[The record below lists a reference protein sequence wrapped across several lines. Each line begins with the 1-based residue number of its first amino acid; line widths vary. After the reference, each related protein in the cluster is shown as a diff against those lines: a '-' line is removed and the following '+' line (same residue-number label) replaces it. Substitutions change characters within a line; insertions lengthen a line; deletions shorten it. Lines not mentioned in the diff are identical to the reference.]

1 MVSRRTLLGALGVG
15 LAAPALAYAE
25 GLHVPEL
32 PAVTPQARKARRVT
46 KALSTQATD
55 KVALD
60 KAVSSVPPMEGQA
73 PHGAPA
79 AGPTQVSGVKV
90 EAAPAVSPDEALG
103 RLKHGN
109 AIFARGGASLM
120 LPSVARIS
128 ELAGGQKPFAVI
140 VGCSDSRTAPELI
153 FDCNL
158 GELFIVRV
166 AGSTVGPEGL
176 GSILYAV
183 EHLGA
188 PLIVV
193 LGHTKCGAVGAA
205 VDVATKHAHLHGALQ
220 DMILPILPA
229 VFDAESDHPADLQ
242 DAAIRRNVRNTAAR
256 LKVCDGTLAE
266 RIAQGRLKV
275 LSACYDLSTA
285 EVKFDV

>member
-1 MVSRRTLLGALGVG
+1 MVSRRSLLGALGVG

-25 GLHVPEL
+25 GLHVPDL
-32 PAVTPQARKARRVT
+32 PAVTPKARKARRVS
-46 KALSTQATD
+46 KALASQAAD
-55 KVALD
+55 KAALD
-60 KAVSSVPPMEGQA
+60 KAVASVPPMEGQEG
-73 PHGAPA
+73 HGAA
-79 AGPTQVSGVKV
+79 PTQVSGVSV

-103 RLKHGN
+103 RLKQGN
-109 AIFARGGASLM
+109 AIFARGGASLV
-120 LPSVARIS
+120 LPSPARIS
-128 ELAGGQKPFAVI
+128 EMAGGQKPFAVI

-188 PLIVV
+188 PLVVV

-220 DMILPILPA
+220 DMVLPILPA
-229 VFDAESDHPADLQ
+229 VFDADADHPADLQ

-275 LSACYDLSTA
+275 VSACYDLATA
-285 EVKFDV
+285 QVKFDV